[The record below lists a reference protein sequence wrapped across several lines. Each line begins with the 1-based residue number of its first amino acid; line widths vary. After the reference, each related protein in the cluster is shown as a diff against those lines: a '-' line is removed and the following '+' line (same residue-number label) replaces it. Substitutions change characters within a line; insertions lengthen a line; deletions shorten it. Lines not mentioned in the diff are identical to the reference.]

1 MPNREEIFT
10 STFSLDSSL
19 GIFIYQSS
27 NRSRLLV
34 LFICNLGHLLI
45 YSVQELA
52 MEHFSHLSSSSFI
65 LPSEYKKEN
74 FLILILISRYKYS
87 TD

>member
-27 NRSRLLV
+27 NRFCLLV

-52 MEHFSHLSSSSFI
+52 MEDFSHLR
-65 LPSEYKKEN
+65 LRPSLYKKEDI
-74 FLILILISRYKYS
+74 LILILISRYKHL